1 MGLSIACGVAFWDH
15 APDGAAGVPLLLVH
29 GAGGTHR
36 TWPDSLREMPG
47 RRVLSVDLPGHGVAP
62 PPGETTIAGYASCL
76 LGMLD
81 ALAIPRVV
89 LAGHSMG
96 GAIALTLA
104 LEAPARVA
112 GLLLVGTGARLRI
125 APALLEASADPA
137 RKVEVSGMMAAS
149 CFGPAASEE
158 ARQVVA
164 RDVAGMAP
172 GVLHGDFTACD
183 GFDAM
188 ERLGPVRAP
197 TFVVVGEEDR
207 LTPPKFAAFL
217 RDRLPGK
224 GMLVVPGAGH
234 MVATEAPAAVTAAV
248 AGFLEGA

>member
-15 APDGAAGVPLLLVH
+15 APDGAAGIPLLLVH

-36 TWPDSLREMPG
+36 TWPASLREMPG

-62 PPGETTIAGYASCL
+62 PPGETTIAGYATCL

-81 ALAIPRVV
+81 ALAIPRIV
-89 LAGHSMG
+89 LAGQSMG

-137 RKVEVSGMMAAS
+137 RTAEVSGMMAAS

-158 ARQVVA
+158 ARQVLA

-172 GVLHGDFTACD
+172 GVLRGDFTACD

-188 ERLGPVRAP
+188 ERLGQVRAP

-248 AGFLEGA
+248 AGFLEGV